1 MTQSLLTTSIG
12 TLTSQVAYRPMFS
25 PVPASRS
32 RAFDEGPTNVRWK
45 PDEGVSVSGS
55 LNNLSSSYPFVQGV
69 EITKQSQYTRGVFKI
84 WSGDPLHELRQAV
97 FGQERTFTGDM
108 GFVESDRFS
117 AEALV
122 RDDARSF
129 TSDDDGP
136 IEGYSANGI
145 IEPLTIRR
153 AVRLS
158 TSPNDES
165 HSVKAAFMAGT
176 VDAHGSSVSI
186 MSVDVFA
193 VPSEVSG
200 FIDGTLADA
209 GTLGS
214 RVALTPFSDARLVR
228 SIPAVSTEPADM
240 VAALSEMTGS
250 STDDHVRHNQRSAP
264 CGWYYDNTRAG
275 TDSLAFGGMTY

>member
-12 TLTSQVAYRPMFS
+12 SLTSQVAYRPTFS
-25 PVPASRS
+25 PVPLSRS
-32 RAFDEGPTNVRWK
+32 RAFDEGPTNSRWK
-45 PDEGVSVSGS
+45 PDDGTSVSGS

-69 EITKQSQYTRGVFKI
+69 EITKQSQYTKGVFKI
-84 WSGDPLHELRQAV
+84 WSGDSQHELRPAV
-97 FGQERTFTGDM
+97 FGQERMFTGDT

-122 RDDARSF
+122 RNAARSF

-136 IEGYSANGI
+136 IESYSANGI

-153 AVRLS
+153 AVKLS
-158 TSPNDES
+158 TVPNDEP

-176 VDAHGSSVSI
+176 VDVHGSSVAILSI
-186 MSVDVFA
+186 DISA
-193 VPSEVSG
+193 IPEEVSG
-200 FIDGTLADA
+200 FVDGTLADVGA
-209 GTLGS
+209 FGS
-214 RVALTPFSDARLVR
+214 RVVLAPFSDTRLVR
-228 SIPAVSTEPADM
+228 SVPVVDSEPVDM